1 MSKSRSFYTLVQNI
15 IYSDLRDAKNFAEN
29 LLLLKENLE
38 TIKDELDEHKK
49 YLNDFVHDEIE
60 KKREEFGKFL
70 DALHKPAFEMINKWR
85 LSLGN
90 KVADAN
96 KFLDDLKDIVTML
109 DDLDETSEG
118 SYIINDHYY
127 YQIN

>member
-1 MSKSRSFYTLVQNI
+1 ML
-15 IYSDLRDAKNFAEN
+15 LREN
-29 LLLLKENLE
+29 LD

-60 KKREEFGKFL
+60 KKRQEFGKFL
-70 DALHKPAFEMINKWR
+70 DALHNPAFEMINKWR

>member
-1 MSKSRSFYTLVQNI
+1 MSKSRSFYTSLQNI

-38 TIKDELDEHKK
+38 TIKDELDGHKK

-60 KKREEFGKFL
+60 KKRQEFGKFL
-70 DALHKPAFEMINKWR
+70 DALHNPAFEMINKWR